1 MAQVQAD
8 VSLIYQGTDI
18 TDEVD
23 IIECVCRDTS
33 GRESDCLNLKVD
45 HADRWFRWGPQ
56 KNDTLRVLRNGYDSG
71 TLYLNTV
78 IPEDGAYRI
87 WATGA
92 KSVPYPTRW
101 QAFENK
107 TLAAIMGTCA
117 GELGMGAR
125 QSGVSG
131 GITYEYLLREN
142 LSAPV
147 FLEMLANREGAV
159 LKALGGS
166 YVAIGVT
173 YAQGLPAMHEMELDD
188 DQLDSEYI
196 DRRDRNWSSVT
207 IKTPFGT
214 GTARD
219 SAANGQSRII
229 TDMTVD
235 SGAQA
240 YRWAKGILTLH
251 NRQSETLKIEM
262 DFNPGYTAMVRIDVK
277 SQTDAAG
284 QWIIDETE
292 QNLLDGRTKAKLY
305 RCITTIS

>member
-18 TDEVD
+18 TDDVD

-71 TLYLNTV
+71 VLYLNTV

-92 KSVPYPTRW
+92 KSVPYPARW
-101 QAFENK
+101 QAFEEK

-125 QSGVSG
+125 QSGVNG
-131 GITYEYLLREN
+131 GILYEYLLREN

-147 FLEMLANREGAV
+147 FLETLANREGAV

-166 YVAIGVT
+166 YVAIGVA

-207 IKTPFGT
+207 IRTLFGT
-214 GTARD
+214 GSARD

-235 SGAQA
+235 NSAQA
-240 YRWAKGILTLH
+240 YRWAKGLLMLH

-292 QNLLDGRTKAKLY
+292 QNLLDGRTKAKLL
-305 RCITTIS
+305 RCITSIS